1 MASTLEDY
9 QQQCYQGHMRQQ
21 TLSLQKEI
29 GKTQLQYFLYVHVRL
44 DPSFYQSLPNIEDQ
58 GAA

>member
-1 MASTLEDY
+1 MASTWEDY
-9 QQQCYQGHMRQQ
+9 QQQCYQGRMRQR

-29 GKTQLQYFLYVHVRL
+29 GKTQLQHFLYVHVHL
-44 DPSFYQSLPNIEDQ
+44 DPSFYQSLPNIEGQ